1 MRAKAGLKSTM
12 AINPFET
19 AKEQLQKAAETAKLD
34 KDKIEQL
41 KSPDRYVEVSIPVKM
56 DSGEQ
61 KVFTG
66 FRSQHNNARGPY
78 KGGIRYHQ
86 QVNLDEV
93 RALSFWMSFKNAV
106 VNVPFGGGKGGIIV
120 NPKELSVGELE
131 RLSCGYVRKIYPII
145 GPEMDVPAP
154 DVNTTGQI
162 MGWMLD
168 EYQKCSGKKSMATF
182 TQHQNQ
188 EYQEYLDKKDTPA
201 QCKTAY
207 WLRNFGAGFTGKS
220 LDNGGSQGREEAT
233 GFGGMYV
240 FEEVVKSKV
249 VDLAK
254 NAGIAVQGFGN
265 VSTFF
270 AQAAEKRGFKV
281 VALSDSKGGIYNPDG
296 LNFEKVLAHK
306 KSTGALKNFAGA
318 KNISNEELLQLPVD
332 VLVPAALENVLTGD
346 NAAKIKAK
354 LIVEMANGPTTPA
367 ADMVFATKNITVIP
381 DILANSGGV
390 CVSYY
395 EWYQNMHN
403 EKWGKEQV
411 LQKLSAQIKQA
422 YVDVLAVKNKYH
434 TTFRVA
440 AYILAA
446 QRIIEKM

>member
-1 MRAKAGLKSTM
+1 MQ
-12 AINPFET
+12 INPFET
-19 AKEQLQKAAETAKLD
+19 AKAQLELAAETAKLD
-34 KDKIEQL
+34 KNKIERL
-41 KSPDRYVEVSIPVKM
+41 KYPDRYVEVSIPVKM

-61 KVFTG
+61 KIFTG

-86 QVNLDEV
+86 DVNLDEV

-120 NPKELSVGELE
+120 NPKELSAGELE
-131 RLSCGYVRKIYPII
+131 RLSRGFVQKIYPII
-145 GPEMDVPAP
+145 GPETDVPAP

-168 EYQKCSGKKSMATF
+168 EYQKCSGNKSMAT
-182 TQHQNQ
+182 
-188 EYQEYLDKKDTPA
+188 
-201 QCKTAY
+201 
-207 WLRNFGAGFTGKS
+207 FTGKS

-233 GFGGMYV
+233 GFGGVYV
-240 FEEVVKSKV
+240 FEEVIKSKAV
-249 VDLAK
+249 NLAK
-254 NAGIAVQGFGN
+254 DSSIAIQGFGN

-270 AQAAEKRGFKV
+270 AKKAFESGYKI
-281 VALSDSKGGIYNPDG
+281 VALSDSQGGIYNSDG
-296 LNFEKVLAHK
+296 LDLDKVFVHK
-306 KSTGALKNFAGA
+306 KSTGALKDFAGA
-318 KNISNEELLQLPVD
+318 KNISNSELLELPVD

-354 LIVEMANGPTTPA
+354 LIVEMANGPTTPG
-367 ADMVFATKNITVIP
+367 ADMVFASKNIAVIP

-390 CVSYY
+390 CTSYY
-395 EWYQNMHN
+395 EWYQNMNN
-403 EKWGKEQV
+403 ESWSREQV
-411 LQKLSAQIKQA
+411 LEKLSAQIKQA
-422 YVDVLAVKNKYH
+422 FADVLEQKNKYNC
-434 TTFRVA
+434 TFRTA